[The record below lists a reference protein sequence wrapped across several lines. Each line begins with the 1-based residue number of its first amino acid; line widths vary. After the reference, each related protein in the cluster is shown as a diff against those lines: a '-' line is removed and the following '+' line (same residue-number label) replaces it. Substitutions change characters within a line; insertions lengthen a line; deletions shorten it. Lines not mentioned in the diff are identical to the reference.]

1 MPADI
6 ALRLGH
12 CLECPP
18 PGLDVE
24 FKIQLASSDELY
36 LTVNA
41 KCYLGKH
48 ESKLELASHFT

>member
-12 CLECPP
+12 CLECLPFS
-18 PGLDVE
+18 LYVE
-24 FKIQLASSDELY
+24 FKIHLASSDELY
-36 LTVNA
+36 LTA
-41 KCYLGKH
+41 KGKCYLGKH